1 MHGSI
6 KKFSLLILLNSLVF
20 LMMMIGIQNSNN
32 KTKINFILFETIN
45 LPISFIIGTSFII
58 GSLTGSMFLG
68 GDQIAKKDL
77 KSD

>member
-1 MHGSI
+1 MYGSI

-32 KTKINFILFETIN
+32 KTKINFVLFETIN

-68 GDQIAKKDL
+68 RD
-77 KSD
+77 

>member
-1 MHGSI
+1 MQGSI

-32 KTKINFILFETIN
+32 KTKINFVLFETIN

-68 GDQIAKKDL
+68 RD
-77 KSD
+77 

>member
-1 MHGSI
+1 MYGSI

-20 LMMMIGIQNSNN
+20 LMMMTGIQNSNN
-32 KTKINFILFETIN
+32 KTKINFIFFETIN

-68 GDQIAKKDL
+68 RD
-77 KSD
+77 

>member
-1 MHGSI
+1 MQGSI
-6 KKFSLLILLNSLVF
+6 KKFSLLIILNSLVF

-32 KTKINFILFETIN
+32 KTKINFVLFETIN

-68 GDQIAKKDL
+68 RD
-77 KSD
+77 

>member
-1 MHGSI
+1 MYGSI

-32 KTKINFILFETIN
+32 KTKINFIFFETIN

-58 GSLTGSMFLG
+58 GSLTGSMFL
-68 GDQIAKKDL
+68 DRD
-77 KSD
+77 

>member
-32 KTKINFILFETIN
+32 KTKINFVLFETIN

-68 GDQIAKKDL
+68 RD
-77 KSD
+77 

>member
-1 MHGSI
+1 MQGSI

-32 KTKINFILFETIN
+32 KTKINFVFFETIN
-45 LPISFIIGTSFII
+45 LPISFVFGTSFII

-68 GDQIAKKDL
+68 RD
-77 KSD
+77 